1 MSTYYRQLMDHQM
14 IPQELK
20 RFISVID
27 LSSAKMNC
35 DAATLMPDML
45 WNVKNS
51 EYDYAL
57 KLFSLYMQE
66 SGMDF
71 SGEVPCLH
79 IKPEKGDAQKNINQ
93 FSDAFI
99 LAGGYRRFKGI
110 IHIDIQEY
118 AKSVKDSSFSRI
130 MSFIR
135 KETEGCIR
143 ILTAKLREYQEKEIE
158 DELKLVTRL
167 KTIHFNNE
175 RATGQHIFL
184 KIKLEEAGFTITDAA
199 DQAIVIML
207 NQFSQHGNIQSLS
220 DVSILADDILLF
232 ALEQGF
238 DTPIISEDT
247 VNMYFKQ
254 CSLFKQKGN
263 KNRQHIGFVRGDD

>member
-1 MSTYYRQLMDHQM
+1 MSTYYRQLMNHQM

-27 LSSAKMNC
+27 SSSSKMNC
-35 DAATLMPDML
+35 GTATLMPDML

-51 EYDYAL
+51 EYDDAL

-66 SGMDF
+66 SSMYF
-71 SGEVPCLH
+71 AGEVPCLH
-79 IKPEKGDAQKNINQ
+79 IKPEEGDAQKNINQ
-93 FSDAFI
+93 LSDMLV

-118 AKSVKDSSFSRI
+118 AKSIKDSSFFKI

-135 KETEGCIR
+135 EETEGCIR
-143 ILTAKLREYQEKEIE
+143 ILTAELKEYQEKELE
-158 DELKLVTRL
+158 DELKLVMRL

-175 RATGQHIFL
+175 RATGQHVFL
-184 KIKLEEAGFTITDAA
+184 KVKLEKAGFTITDTA
-199 DQAIVIML
+199 DQALVIML
-207 NQFSQHGNIQSLS
+207 NQLAQHGNIQSLS

-238 DTPIISEDT
+238 DTPVITETT

-254 CSLFKQKGN
+254 CSLFKQREN